1 MINYVYDTSSTIA
14 RPNQEPTRK
23 HLTPDK
29 RLDKRHA
36 WATLLATERPF
47 THLKSKKSQAA
58 GRWIRTHVRT
68 NCIQKLTTKLP
79 SSRMEVYRNSQKSR
93 AGASVVGA

>member
-14 RPNQEPTRK
+14 RPDQEPTRK

-47 THLKSKKSQAA
+47 THLKNEKKSSSWQMDTYTC
-58 GRWIRTHVRT
+58 TH
-68 NCIQKLTTKLP
+68 
-79 SSRMEVYRNSQKSR
+79 
-93 AGASVVGA
+93 